1 MYRAALPVLV
11 LLCLSSV
18 ACAGGARGMYSPSL
32 APSMAAVSVAG
43 GATATSPAG
52 TTMAI
57 PEQLVIEGALTVQVE
72 EIGDLLPAL
81 HALVDSVQGR
91 IIAEVVGGAETSW
104 SAELK
109 LRVPPDKVEAVVA
122 FLAQRGEIQ
131 HKRIT
136 ATDVSKQMFDQ
147 DLAIK
152 NLRATLDRL
161 TTLMSSPDLGV
172 TQILE
177 IEKEMTRVRGQIDQ
191 LEGDQRFL
199 KDRVGLATLDVS
211 LSRRAGAVTVAKA
224 KLYPGARFAMLSLI
238 DPGTRTRT
246 RLGAG
251 LVIHTVLRAMTL
263 EVDVFRKEDSA
274 DGTERSLAA
283 VATLGG
289 ATYSDFLG
297 KGQRRALNP
306 YLGLR
311 VGYGYLDRS
320 RFVVQGEVGVEL
332 FKARYVVVD
341 ASVRATGLIG
351 SETDLALVS
360 ALGAVVAF

>member
-1 MYRAALPVLV
+1 MHRAALG
-11 LLCLSSV
+11 LLLLSCLPSI
-18 ACAGGARGMYSPSL
+18 ACAGGSYAGSPSYARGV
-32 APSMAAVSVAG
+32 AAASVAAG
-43 GATATSPAG
+43 PTATSQAG
-52 TTMAI
+52 STMAI
-57 PEQLVIEGALTVQVE
+57 PEQLVIEGSLSVQVE

-81 HALVDSVQGR
+81 HALVDGVQGR

-104 SAELK
+104 SAQLK
-109 LRVPPDKVEAVVA
+109 LRIPPDKVDAVVA
-122 FLAQRGEIQ
+122 FLAQRGEIEQ
-131 HKRIT
+131 KRIT

-161 TTLMSSPDLGV
+161 TALMSAPDLNV

-177 IEKEMTRVRGQIDQ
+177 IEREMTRVRGQIDQ

-224 KLYPGARFAMLSLI
+224 KAYPGARFAMLSLV
-238 DPGTRTRT
+238 DPGTRART

-251 LVIHTVLRAMTL
+251 LVIHTVLRSMTL

-274 DGTERSLAA
+274 DGTSRSLAA

-297 KGQRRALNP
+297 KGQRRTLNP

-311 VGYGYLDRS
+311 LGYGYLDTS
-320 RFVVQGEVGVEL
+320 RFVVQGRVGVQL
-332 FKARYVVVD
+332 VKSTYVVID

-351 SETDLALVS
+351 SDTDLALVS

>member
-1 MYRAALPVLV
+1 MHRAALV
-11 LLCLSSV
+11 LLLLSCLPSI
-18 ACAGGARGMYSPSL
+18 ACAGGSHAGSPSYARGV
-32 APSMAAVSVAG
+32 AAASVAAG
-43 GATATSPAG
+43 PTATSQAG
-52 TTMAI
+52 STMAI
-57 PEQLVIEGALTVQVE
+57 PEQLVIEGSLSVQVE

-81 HALVDSVQGR
+81 HALVDGVQGR

-104 SAELK
+104 SAQLK
-109 LRVPPDKVEAVVA
+109 LRISPDKVDAVVA
-122 FLAQRGEIQ
+122 FLAQRGEIEQ
-131 HKRIT
+131 KRIT

-147 DLAIK
+147 DLTIK

-161 TTLMSSPDLGV
+161 TALMTAPDLNV

-177 IEKEMTRVRGQIDQ
+177 IEREMTRVRGQIDQ

-224 KLYPGARFAMLSLI
+224 KAYPGARFAMLSLV
-238 DPGTRTRT
+238 DPGTRART

-263 EVDVFRKEDSA
+263 EVDVFRTEDSA
-274 DGTERSLAA
+274 DGTSRSLAA

-297 KGQRRALNP
+297 KGQRRTLNP

-311 VGYGYLDRS
+311 LGYGYLDTS

-332 FKARYVVVD
+332 FKATYVVID

-351 SETDLALVS
+351 SDTDLALVS